1 MKNISSI
8 IIGAD
13 GPISLD
19 LAPHEDGNNYAILK
33 IIDSNRNWDAVSF
46 FVPLSEMGALQ
57 EGVMAFNRAYVREK
71 NWIS

>member
-46 FVPLSEMGALQ
+46 FVPLSEMA
-57 EGVMAFNRAYVREK
+57 RCKRELWPLTAHTYAKK